1 MKKLKIFGFLLILLL
16 LGWQVQNGDLL
27 MSHQDLY
34 HMGYTGEKILGIFEL
49 FRSYEIEDRIHSS
62 PTVSEGMVF
71 FGSNSVEPPRIILG
85 RNEYEIASGDPLY
98 LLGHTNL
105 EYGRRVY
112 VELRGGKVSMSE
124 TAYVEE
130 DGSFTV
136 KFDTKTI
143 IPGGGYFV
151 TAKSDGASD
160 YATVTILKHGKK
172 GLITQM
178 RSTRLTIAKGDS
190 GVLSFTVNNPIG
202 NPTVTEQ
209 IVIKVPSGIDITGAT
224 FAAGGAGTYVSEPR
238 KLSSGGLDSV
248 ILSVMASEFREEGWG
263 ATMEGYVTYSY
274 ENDPNQYKTT
284 AHTLTY
290 EILPIHTP
298 MPTPT
303 PTPITPTSTPTP
315 EPPGFEAIITIV
327 GLLAVAYLLGRKK

>member
-1 MKKLKIFGFLLILLL
+1 MKKLKIFGFLIILLL
-16 LGWQVQNGDLL
+16 LGWQVQNGDWL

-34 HMGYTGEKILGIFEL
+34 HTGYADEKISDDSEL
-49 FRSYEIEDRIHSS
+49 IRSYKIEGRIHSS
-62 PTVSEGMVF
+62 PTVSDGKGF
-71 FGSNSVEPPRIILG
+71 LSFDKAEPPRIILG
-85 RNEYEIASGDPLY
+85 RNEYEIASGEPLY
-98 LLGHTNL
+98 IIGHTNL
-105 EYGRRVY
+105 EYGHRVY
-112 VELRGGKVSMSE
+112 VDLQGGRVSMSE

-172 GLITQM
+172 GLITQI

-224 FAAGGAGTYVSEPR
+224 FTAGGAGTYVSEPR
-238 KLSSGGLDSV
+238 KLSAGGLDSV

-263 ATMEGYVTYSY
+263 ATVEGYVTYSY

-303 PTPITPTSTPTP
+303 PAPITPTSTPTP
-315 EPPGFEAIITIV
+315 EPPGFEAIIAIV